1 MVKYLKLAKIIGGFL
16 IKCVSKIL
24 ISVLK
29 LITFLVFLMLFLA
42 PALFSGWISFI
53 PNFDYEKYIKT
64 LEIILNSSWMYV
76 IGIIFGLL
84 LFKKE
89 ISTKLIQLVK
99 VQGVEF
105 DKQSDKE
112 EVAKK
117 SGDVIMSEEERENV
131 DSKAREFFNKHN
143 QRINNPQNGEDNQT
157 KAENVK
163 VQELNDENIIKYRDR
178 ITEEYK
184 RKYDLEK
191 IKNSL
196 FQMRLIEKDMAK
208 DTKLVLKLIYYRNIP
223 SINYEEMK
231 KLVKSLAPVSNATR
245 LKNQVDA
252 IIYYLINNGILETE
266 DDDRYELTVFGRRFL
281 KFIFEREV
289 DKNE

>member
-1 MVKYLKLAKIIGGFL
+1 MKYLKLVKHIGSFL
-16 IKCVSKIL
+16 IKCVSKLL
-24 ISVLK
+24 INVLK
-29 LITFLVFLMLFLA
+29 IITFLVFLMLFLA
-42 PALFSGWISFI
+42 PALFSGLVSFI

-64 LEIILNSSWMYV
+64 LEVILNGSWMYV
-76 IGIIFGLL
+76 IGIIFCLL

-89 ISTKLIQLVK
+89 ISTKLTQLVK

-105 DKQSDKE
+105 DRQSDKE
-112 EVAKK
+112 EIAKK

-131 DSKAREFFNKHN
+131 DSKAREFFNKHS
-143 QRINNPQNGEDNQT
+143 QRINNQKNGEDNQA

-163 VQELNDENIIKYRDR
+163 VQELSNGNIIKYKDR

-223 SINYEEMK
+223 NINYEEMK
-231 KLVKSLAPVSNATR
+231 KLVKSLAPVCSTTR

-266 DDDRYELTVFGRRFL
+266 DDDKYELTLFGRRFL
-281 KFIFEREV
+281 RFIFEREV